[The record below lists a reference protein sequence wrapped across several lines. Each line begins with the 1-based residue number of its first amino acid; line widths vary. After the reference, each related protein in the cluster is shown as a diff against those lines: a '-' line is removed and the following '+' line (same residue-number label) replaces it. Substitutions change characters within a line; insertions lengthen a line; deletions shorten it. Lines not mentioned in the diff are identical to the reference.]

1 MLSPQL
7 LHHYRQLSQQPLTV
21 VDIET
26 TGSLAFKHRM
36 TEVSV
41 LQASLADGIREQ
53 QSTLLNPEALI
64 PAKIVRITGITP
76 EMVETAPTAA
86 EALPDYLPLLQ
97 TDVLTAHNLEFDYG
111 FLQAEYRRLGIEF
124 TRPEAMQL
132 CTVELSRLMLPDLPS
147 RSLPKLVQHFQFPI
161 DTSHRAAADTLA
173 CWLLAER
180 LLTEVCN
187 EEDEVLL
194 ARFARQVMPLKY
206 AAQLLGQRQKKAA
219 KLLMSLGIEGKVVA
233 RGRSSTLLYRRGE
246 VERAVLELAQSTAA
260 GMPDPTQL
268 SLLGDGTG
276 GVA

>member
-7 LHHYRQLSQQPLTV
+7 LQHYRHLSQQPLTI
-21 VDIET
+21 VDVET
-26 TGSLAFKHRM
+26 TGGLAFKHRL
-36 TEVSV
+36 TELSV
-41 LQASLADGIREQ
+41 LHASLAEGVQ
-53 QSTLLNPEALI
+53 QQRSTLLNPEALI

-86 EALPDYLPLLQ
+86 DALPDFLPMLQ
-97 TDVLTAHNLEFDYG
+97 TGVLTAHNLEFDYG
-111 FLQAEYRRLGIEF
+111 FLQAEYQRLGIEF
-124 TRPEAMQL
+124 MRPETMQL

-180 LLTEVCN
+180 LLTEICQ
-187 EEDEVLL
+187 EDDAVLL

-233 RGRSSTLLYRRGE
+233 RGRSSTLLYRRGD
-246 VERAVLELAQSTAA
+246 VERAVLELAQADTAIA
-260 GMPDPTQL
+260 PEVTQL
-268 SLLGDGTG
+268 SLLGE
-276 GVA
+276 AP

>member
-7 LHHYRQLSQQPLTV
+7 LQHYRQLSQQPLTV
-21 VDIET
+21 VDVET
-26 TGSLAFKHRM
+26 TGGLAFKHRM
-36 TEVSV
+36 TELSV
-41 LQASLADGIREQ
+41 LHVSLKEGVQRQ

-76 EMVETAPTAA
+76 EMVATAPTAA
-86 EALPDYLPLLQ
+86 EALTDFLPLLQ
-97 TDVLTAHNLEFDYG
+97 TGVLTAHNLEFDYG
-111 FLQAEYRRLGIEF
+111 FLQAEYRRLGVEF
-124 TRPEAMQL
+124 MRPERMQL

-180 LLTEVCN
+180 LLTELCN
-187 EEDEVLL
+187 EEDTVLL

-219 KLLMSLGIEGKVVA
+219 KLLMSLGIEGKLVA
-233 RGRSSTLLYRRGE
+233 RGRSSTLLYRRGD
-246 VERAVLELAQSTAA
+246 VERAVGELAQAA
-260 GMPDPTQL
+260 ALEAANPAQL
-268 SLLGDGTG
+268 SLLGE
-276 GVA
+276 